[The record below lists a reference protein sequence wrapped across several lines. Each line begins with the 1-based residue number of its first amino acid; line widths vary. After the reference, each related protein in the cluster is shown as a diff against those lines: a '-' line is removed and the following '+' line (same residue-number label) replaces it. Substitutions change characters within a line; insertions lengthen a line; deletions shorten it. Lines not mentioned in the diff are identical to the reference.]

1 MSLRYLDIEIQN
13 VRLTERRKFDRSV
26 TFIGRAKLNAL
37 DAQQIDLA
45 AERIGCTRNEFI
57 LSARNQFGAGLQQS
71 ARPHLIGQ
79 PLELRPLAMPG

>member
-57 LSARNQFGAGLQQS
+57 LSAATSLAQAYNNQ
-71 ARPHLIGQ
+71 RD
-79 PLELRPLAMPG
+79 RT